1 MGIWKGVILTI
12 RTFFKAK
19 NNILYILTSI
29 KIKIYM
35 TCVYEEYKV
44 KIKTVYEQRLQLK
57 MKLLSGYKMKIVI

>member
-1 MGIWKGVILTI
+1 MGIWRGVILTI

-19 NNILYILTSI
+19 KNILYILTSI

-35 TCVYEEYKV
+35 TCVYEEY